1 MVKSW
6 LVRLRL
12 ARDDGGSLSEDRI
25 RELTDLLTSNGVL
38 PVLENQE
45 SGIVLVHMTI
55 DATSDRAAR
64 AATESMLGDR
74 ARHMAG
80 TACLRSRHL
89 RRGEAGGDP
98 TSSRR
103 SPWEQASCGSAI
115 S

>member
-1 MVKSW
+1 MVRSW

-12 ARDDGGSLSEDRI
+12 ARDDGGSLSEDGI

-64 AATESMLGDR
+64 AAAESMLWDR
-74 ARHMAG
+74 AHDVSVAHG
-80 TACLRSRHL
+80 LPPFTITFV
-89 RRGEAGGDP
+89 EAKPNGDP
-98 TSSRR
+98 TK
-103 SPWEQASCGSAI
+103 
-115 S
+115 